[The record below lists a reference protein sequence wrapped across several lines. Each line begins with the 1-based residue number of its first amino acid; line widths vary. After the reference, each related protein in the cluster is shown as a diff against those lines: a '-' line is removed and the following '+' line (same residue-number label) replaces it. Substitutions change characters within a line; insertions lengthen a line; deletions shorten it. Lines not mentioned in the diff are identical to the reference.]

1 MSWKLFAVLVQAAGT
16 TALISLVSISI
27 GLLIGVGVCAATM
40 HHNPA
45 VGRLGRVYVSFFRG
59 APLLVQLLLL
69 YNLLPV
75 IGINL
80 PSVVTAI
87 IGLSLCTAAYQ
98 AENLRGGFASIP
110 VGLVEAADVA
120 GFSPWQ
126 TFIRI
131 KAPIAISLTLPAI
144 VNEAIMILKASSL
157 ASVVGM
163 VELTE
168 TAKNLAASTFRPLE
182 SYAAA
187 GLLYLALN
195 WILATGGRLAE
206 RLMRGGRT

>member
-1 MSWKLFAVLVQAAGT
+1 MSWKLFEVLVQAAGT
-16 TALISLVSISI
+16 TAALSLVANAI
-27 GLLIGVGVCAATM
+27 GLLIGGGVCAATL
-40 HHNPA
+40 HHSPIVA
-45 VGRLGRVYVSFFRG
+45 RLGRIYVSFFRG

-69 YNLLPV
+69 YNLLPQ
-75 IGINL
+75 IGFNL
-80 PSVVTAI
+80 PSIVTAI
-87 IGLSLCTAAYQ
+87 LGLSLCTGAYQ

-110 VGLVEAADVA
+110 VGLIEAADVA

-131 KAPIAISLTLPAI
+131 KAPIAVSLTLPAI

-195 WILATGGRLAE
+195 WILAAGGSLGE
-206 RLMRGGRT
+206 RFMRAGRT

>member
-1 MSWKLFAVLVQAAGT
+1 MSWKLFEVLVQAAGI
-16 TALISLVSISI
+16 TAVISLISISV
-27 GLLIGVGVCAATM
+27 GLLIGIGVCAATL

-45 VGRLGRVYVSFFRG
+45 VSRLGRVYVSFFRG

-75 IGINL
+75 VGINL

-110 VGLVEAADVA
+110 VGLVEAAEMA
-120 GFSPWQ
+120 GFSPRQ
-126 TFIRI
+126 SFIRI
-131 KAPIAISLTLPAI
+131 KAPIAVGLTLPAI

-168 TAKNLAASTFRPLE
+168 TAKNIAASTFRPLE
-182 SYAAA
+182 SYAVA

-195 WILATGGRLAE
+195 WLLAGGGRLAE
-206 RLMRGGRT
+206 RQMRRGRA